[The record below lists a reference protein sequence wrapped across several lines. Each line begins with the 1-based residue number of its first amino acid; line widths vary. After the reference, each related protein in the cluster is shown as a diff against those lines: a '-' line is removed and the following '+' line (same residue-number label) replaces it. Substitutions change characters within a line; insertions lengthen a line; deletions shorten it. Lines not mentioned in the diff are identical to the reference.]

1 MDPLTFIRY
10 GFISK
15 SWDALRL
22 ESKHSAKSLQVVQR
36 QSLTIDAAWHHFC
49 VSSENSGGWEMVRI
63 SCDRRQPTVTHLV
76 KWHFPT
82 HIGWNIHSLYK
93 QFAMRRSRS
102 SRIGTFLESHLQ
114 PDPLRKLQGLLT
126 FRKTTARPWLRR
138 WPPKKTLSVSFPW
151 KEIRS
156 SKKQPQTAKSAP
168 LGRTKSSF
176 PFAWLYTHVGWPWWC
191 LLASCLV
198 MMMVT
203 SCYPP
208 KLDMCMTHVIFIP
221 GIMLDTLPPYFLTR
235 YIYMCTRVYVHAWCM
250 DV

>member
-22 ESKHSAKSLQVVQR
+22 ESKHSAKSLQVVQT

-63 SCDRRQPTVTHLV
+63 SCGRRQPTVTHLV

-93 QFAMRRSRS
+93 QFAMRRSLRGLGRAWRTVAFWAPHCS
-102 SRIGTFLESHLQ
+102 NTWYSFLESHLQ

-126 FRKTTARPWLRR
+126 FRKTTARPWL
-138 WPPKKTLSVSFPW
+138 
-151 KEIRS
+151 
-156 SKKQPQTAKSAP
+156 
-168 LGRTKSSF
+168 
-176 PFAWLYTHVGWPWWC
+176 
-191 LLASCLV
+191 
-198 MMMVT
+198 
-203 SCYPP
+203 
-208 KLDMCMTHVIFIP
+208 
-221 GIMLDTLPPYFLTR
+221 
-235 YIYMCTRVYVHAWCM
+235 
-250 DV
+250 